1 MEQLTLEQAAQKH
14 ALYKAP
20 VYGEHHAIEGFKAG
34 AEWQKEQYKE
44 LLHLYRQALGA
55 YDIRYPDAKQLLAGY
70 TNRELFNKINAHI
83 ERIQD

>member
-34 AEWQKEQYKE
+34 AEWQKEQYKAIFKD
-44 LLHLYRQALGA
+44 LLPILNEAFS
-55 YDIRYPDAKQLLAGY
+55 ICY
-70 TNRELFNKINAHI
+70 TEGQDDVVERANAFL
-83 ERIQD
+83 ERLQD